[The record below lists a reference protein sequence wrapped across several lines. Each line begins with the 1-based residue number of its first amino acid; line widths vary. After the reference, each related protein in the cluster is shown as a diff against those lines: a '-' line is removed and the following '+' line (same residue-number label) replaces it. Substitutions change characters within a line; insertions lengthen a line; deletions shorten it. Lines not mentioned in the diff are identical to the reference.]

1 MNMRKKRQIPREK
14 EKEGDSNKLPNILKL
29 LYLFLTQDF
38 SSLDHYMVELSNS
51 GLEYKTKTVESYLAD
66 INCSFDTTN
75 NEGFKI
81 TYNHNQKQY
90 QLDTGRYVFLPV
102 TKADFSSFL
111 MSVNYL
117 SLQKGSPFGG
127 IRFLKEILKGYIT
140 KSVTTN
146 KETIKL
152 SIPKVESNISEWFD
166 IINDSINNKKGL
178 LIKYKGKNETIIP
191 FNLII
196 YDYEWYLRA
205 FSCYSDE
212 FYTYEINK
220 IENLILKEFDKR
232 ERENYEVEDI
242 PECKNE
248 HIWDWPIDEIDEP
261 YYFGHSEKLYKVR
274 LKFTGN
280 TAKIQEEKFKYRK
293 EHTSQEIECVPYEI
307 QIQVD
312 NLDKNIYELDFQI
325 EILERILDD
334 TKKENTK
341 SSSDEQQDL
350 EELINIKNTII
361 KEKQELIDK
370 HREVSI
376 KERETNSE
384 LKVRYRVKN
393 PWKMIP
399 WILHFGASI
408 EVLEPEWLRTK
419 IKDEINGLRKL
430 YDLK

>member
-1 MNMRKKRQIPREK
+1 
-14 EKEGDSNKLPNILKL
+14 
-29 LYLFLTQDF
+29 
-38 SSLDHYMVELSNS
+38 
-51 GLEYKTKTVESYLAD
+51 
-66 INCSFDTTN
+66 
-75 NEGFKI
+75 
-81 TYNHNQKQY
+81 
-90 QLDTGRYVFLPV
+90 
-102 TKADFSSFL
+102 
-111 MSVNYL
+111 
-117 SLQKGSPFGG
+117 
-127 IRFLKEILKGYIT
+127 
-140 KSVTTN
+140 
-146 KETIKL
+146 
-152 SIPKVESNISEWFD
+152 
-166 IINDSINNKKGL
+166 
-178 LIKYKGKNETIIP
+178 
-191 FNLII
+191 
-196 YDYEWYLRA
+196 
-205 FSCYSDE
+205 
-212 FYTYEINK
+212 
-220 IENLILKEFDKR
+220 
-232 ERENYEVEDI
+232 
-242 PECKNE
+242 
-248 HIWDWPIDEIDEP
+248 
-261 YYFGHSEKLYKVR
+261 
-274 LKFTGN
+274 
-280 TAKIQEEKFKYRK
+280 
-293 EHTSQEIECVPYEI
+293 VPYEI